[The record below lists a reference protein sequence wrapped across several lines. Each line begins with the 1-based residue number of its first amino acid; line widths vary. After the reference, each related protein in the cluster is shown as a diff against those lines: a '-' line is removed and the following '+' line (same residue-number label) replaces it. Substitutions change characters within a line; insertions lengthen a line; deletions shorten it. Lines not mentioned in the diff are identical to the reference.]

1 MATLLLRLAAPLQA
15 WGSDSKFETRK
26 TDREPTKS
34 GVVGLL
40 AAALGLRRDDTEG
53 LARLNGLR
61 FAVRADQ
68 EGSLLV
74 DFHTAKSRDTSY
86 VTYRHYLQDAVF
98 LAGLESGDEALL
110 RELEAALRHPVYP
123 LYLGRRSC
131 PPTLP
136 LCLGIRQGSLL
147 DVLRTEPMQGRKP
160 ETGKLRIVADAD
172 PADPAAVPRQDLP
185 MSFSPVH
192 RQYGFRP
199 VREWRL
205 ERPEMP
211 EPTELDPTRRSTM
224 IALTSPQKFHGAVE
238 NSFSGERRRRLWR
251 LDSLNGKLYLLLLS
265 EELPDLTGLCAQF
278 GTGAAPETRRY
289 EPLLERV
296 TPGSCWQFRLT
307 ANPTRTRKDPADP
320 LARGALKPCYLE
332 AEQEQWLLE
341 QAGKHGFAL
350 TEGAFQVTR
359 KQTCH
364 FRKNGKRPVTLL
376 AVTYEGILQVTDPE
390 AFREMLCQGIGRGK
404 AYGLGLMTILHGG
417 SSHG

>member
-53 LARLNGLR
+53 LARLNGLH
-61 FAVRADQ
+61 FAVRADR

-74 DFHTAKSRDTSY
+74 DFHTANREEDRKKGKAPY

-98 LAGLESGDEALL
+98 LVGLESEDTALL
-110 RELEAALRHPVYP
+110 QELETALKHPVYP

-185 MSFSPVH
+185 VSFSPVH

-205 ERPEMP
+205 DRPEMP
-211 EPTELDPTRRSTM
+211 EPTEHDPM
-224 IALTSPQKFHGAVE
+224 A
-238 NSFSGERRRRLWR
+238 
-251 LDSLNGKLYLLLLS
+251 
-265 EELPDLTGLCAQF
+265 ELQ
-278 GTGAAPETRRY
+278 
-289 EPLLERV
+289 
-296 TPGSCWQFRLT
+296 
-307 ANPTRTRKDPADP
+307 N
-320 LARGALKPCYLE
+320 
-332 AEQEQWLLE
+332 
-341 QAGKHGFAL
+341 
-350 TEGAFQVTR
+350 
-359 KQTCH
+359 
-364 FRKNGKRPVTLL
+364 
-376 AVTYEGILQVTDPE
+376 
-390 AFREMLCQGIGRGK
+390 
-404 AYGLGLMTILHGG
+404 
-417 SSHG
+417 

>member
-1 MATLLLRLAAPLQA
+1 MATLLLRLAAPLQS

-98 LAGLESGDEALL
+98 LA
-110 RELEAALRHPVYP
+110 
-123 LYLGRRSC
+123 
-131 PPTLP
+131 
-136 LCLGIRQGSLL
+136 IRQGSLL

-185 MSFSPVH
+185 VSFSPVH

-205 ERPEMP
+205 DRPEMP
-211 EPTELDPTRRSTM
+211 EPTEHDPM
-224 IALTSPQKFHGAVE
+224 A
-238 NSFSGERRRRLWR
+238 
-251 LDSLNGKLYLLLLS
+251 
-265 EELPDLTGLCAQF
+265 ELQ
-278 GTGAAPETRRY
+278 
-289 EPLLERV
+289 
-296 TPGSCWQFRLT
+296 
-307 ANPTRTRKDPADP
+307 N
-320 LARGALKPCYLE
+320 
-332 AEQEQWLLE
+332 
-341 QAGKHGFAL
+341 
-350 TEGAFQVTR
+350 
-359 KQTCH
+359 
-364 FRKNGKRPVTLL
+364 
-376 AVTYEGILQVTDPE
+376 
-390 AFREMLCQGIGRGK
+390 
-404 AYGLGLMTILHGG
+404 
-417 SSHG
+417 

>member
-1 MATLLLRLAAPLQA
+1 MATLLLRLAAPLQS

-147 DVLRTEPMQGRKP
+147 DVLRTEPMQGRKQGSCASWP
-160 ETGKLRIVADAD
+160 TPTRQTLQQCPGRICRCPSARCTGSTGSDRCGNGGWTGRKCRN
-172 PADPAAVPRQDLP
+172 
-185 MSFSPVH
+185 
-192 RQYGFRP
+192 
-199 VREWRL
+199 
-205 ERPEMP
+205 
-211 EPTELDPTRRSTM
+211 RRSTTPWRNCR
-224 IALTSPQKFHGAVE
+224 IEVRCNVFVP
-238 NSFSGERRRRLWR
+238 RR
-251 LDSLNGKLYLLLLS
+251 
-265 EELPDLTGLCAQF
+265 T
-278 GTGAAPETRRY
+278 
-289 EPLLERV
+289 
-296 TPGSCWQFRLT
+296 
-307 ANPTRTRKDPADP
+307 
-320 LARGALKPCYLE
+320 
-332 AEQEQWLLE
+332 
-341 QAGKHGFAL
+341 
-350 TEGAFQVTR
+350 
-359 KQTCH
+359 
-364 FRKNGKRPVTLL
+364 
-376 AVTYEGILQVTDPE
+376 
-390 AFREMLCQGIGRGK
+390 
-404 AYGLGLMTILHGG
+404 
-417 SSHG
+417 

>member
-1 MATLLLRLAAPLQA
+1 MATLLLRLAAPLQS

-136 LCLGIRQGSLL
+136 LCLGHPAGEPAGRPPDGTHAGTKTGNREAAHRGRRRPGRPCGSAPAGSA
-147 DVLRTEPMQGRKP
+147 DVLQPG
-160 ETGKLRIVADAD
+160 A
-172 PADPAAVPRQDLP
+172 PAVRVPSGAGMAAGPAGNAGTD
-185 MSFSPVH
+185 
-192 RQYGFRP
+192 GARP
-199 VREWRL
+199 
-205 ERPEMP
+205 
-211 EPTELDPTRRSTM
+211 
-224 IALTSPQKFHGAVE
+224 
-238 NSFSGERRRRLWR
+238 
-251 LDSLNGKLYLLLLS
+251 
-265 EELPDLTGLCAQF
+265 
-278 GTGAAPETRRY
+278 
-289 EPLLERV
+289 
-296 TPGSCWQFRLT
+296 
-307 ANPTRTRKDPADP
+307 
-320 LARGALKPCYLE
+320 
-332 AEQEQWLLE
+332 
-341 QAGKHGFAL
+341 
-350 TEGAFQVTR
+350 
-359 KQTCH
+359 
-364 FRKNGKRPVTLL
+364 
-376 AVTYEGILQVTDPE
+376 
-390 AFREMLCQGIGRGK
+390 
-404 AYGLGLMTILHGG
+404 HGG
-417 SSHG
+417 IAELR

>member
-98 LAGLESGDEALL
+98 LAGLESEDEALL

-147 DVLRTEPMQGRKP
+147 DILRTEPMQGRNR
-160 ETGKLRIVADAD
+160 E
-172 PADPAAVPRQDLP
+172 AA
-185 MSFSPVH
+185 H
-192 RQYGFRP
+192 RG
-199 VREWRL
+199 
-205 ERPEMP
+205 
-211 EPTELDPTRRSTM
+211 
-224 IALTSPQKFHGAVE
+224 
-238 NSFSGERRRRLWR
+238 RRRPGRPCGSAPAGSAGVLQPGAPTVR
-251 LDSLNGKLYLLLLS
+251 VPPGAGMAAGPAGN
-265 EELPDLTGLCAQF
+265 A
-278 GTGAAPETRRY
+278 GTDGA
-289 EPLLERV
+289 
-296 TPGSCWQFRLT
+296 
-307 ANPTRTRKDPADP
+307 
-320 LARGALKPCYLE
+320 
-332 AEQEQWLLE
+332 
-341 QAGKHGFAL
+341 
-350 TEGAFQVTR
+350 
-359 KQTCH
+359 
-364 FRKNGKRPVTLL
+364 RP
-376 AVTYEGILQVTDPE
+376 
-390 AFREMLCQGIGRGK
+390 
-404 AYGLGLMTILHGG
+404 HGG
-417 SSHG
+417 IAELR